1 MPEPSH
7 DHSGSHRD
15 LVSIVE
21 PSHAFSSK
29 IDAIIVPSARPSN
42 CLAEAARLARELKCH
57 LVVLCSRA
65 ATRSEAIAF
74 ISKVAP
80 GISVVAIDVRSAD
93 VHPAVNFATSRR
105 LMHTPMHRGGDTSLK
120 RNLGLLLART
130 AGWRRIL
137 FLDDDI
143 QIDDAADIRRAG
155 SLLDSHAAVGLA
167 IGGYPDNSVVCHAH
181 REAGG
186 EQDTFIGGGAL
197 VVNVTATTSF
207 FPNVYNEDWF
217 FLLDAG
223 GLRPITI
230 AGTARQQQYDP
241 FADPERARSEEFGDV
256 LAEGLMALL
265 DVGRP
270 ISDADAD
277 YWVSY
282 IDTRRRLIA
291 AARPSP
297 SRPDADPERD
307 ERIRASLDA
316 ALTCLSSI
324 TPELCVDYLRAWH
337 SDLERWQAMLG
348 VERTATT
355 IEVALKELRLEVQ
368 ATIQTAFD
376 TDGPISAVTV
386 PAVGRL

>member
-42 CLAEAARLARELKCH
+42 CLTEAARLARDLKCH

-65 ATRSEAIAF
+65 ANRDEALSF
-74 ISKVAP
+74 ISGVAP
-80 GISVVAIDVRSAD
+80 GISVIAIDMPPAE
-93 VHPAVNFATSRR
+93 VHPAVDFATSRQ
-105 LMHTPMHRGGDTSLK
+105 LVDTALHRVGDTSLK

-155 SLLDSHAAVGLA
+155 NLLDSHAAVGLA
-167 IGGYPDNSVVCHAH
+167 IGGFPDNSVVCHAH

-197 VVNVTATTSF
+197 VVNVAATTSF

-230 AGTARQQQYDP
+230 TGIARQQQYDP

-297 SRPDADPERD
+297 SRPDADLERD
-307 ERIRASLDA
+307 ERICASLDA
-316 ALTCLSSI
+316 ALASLSSI

-337 SDLERWQAMLG
+337 SDLEGWQAMLG
-348 VERTATT
+348 AERAPTT
-355 IEVALKELRLEVQ
+355 IEVALKELHLDAQ
-368 ATIQTAFD
+368 ATIQVAAGFD
-376 TDGPISAVTV
+376 GRVVAVL
-386 PAVGRL
+386 AD